1 MNILKRQSRWI
12 FVLAAFLAGQTS
24 FASAE
29 TPLASLDDYVLGW
42 KEDKVATTSKGTGI
56 SEADYSGAAQITV
69 KAAQRGN
76 TILHYDHALGESDPK
91 ELKDLFGKYHAIL
104 AAVKKTYGP
113 FAKGIVQMQTD
124 LAEHVDVVQ
133 KIKVFGKDSFEMK
146 LGPHKNRLIAAYSP
160 EKTGS
165 CTVNIETF
173 VGTNR
178 TWKTT
183 LLEEKGFSE
192 WANLVSCSIVRV
204 EKAPYPGFNYDYY
217 AGIVEVI
224 KRGFE
229 GAKDRSYH
237 LVAFSLQ
244 QK

>member
-1 MNILKRQSRWI
+1 MKILQKQSRWI
-12 FVLAAFLAGQTS
+12 FVLAAVLAGQTS
-24 FASAE
+24 FALAE
-29 TPLASLDDYVLGW
+29 AHSVSLDDYVLGW
-42 KEDKVATTSKGTGI
+42 KDDKVAISSKDSGFT
-56 SEADYSGAAQITV
+56 EADYSGRGKITL

-76 TILHYDHALGESDPK
+76 TILRYEHALGESSPE
-91 ELKDLFGKYHAIL
+91 ELKDLYGKYDAIL
-104 AAVKKTYGP
+104 AAVKETYGP

-133 KIKVFGKDSFEMK
+133 NIKVFGKDSFEMK

-160 EKTGS
+160 EKKGS

-173 VGTNR
+173 VGTDR

-183 LLEEKGFSE
+183 LLEEKGFNES
-192 WANLVSCSIVRV
+192 ANLVSCSIVRV